1 MLIPPPKLT
10 PDLVAELNFLAHF
23 DLDTMQEGIKVHK
36 DADASTI
43 AAVQRLHDKKLVTLT
58 DGGYLTA
65 LGREVAEALQSTL
78 TILTAK

>member
-10 PDLVAELNFLAHF
+10 PDLVEELNFLAHF
-23 DLDTMQEGIKVHK
+23 DLDTMQEGIKVRK
-36 DADASTI
+36 DAELPMI
-43 AAVQRLHDKKLVTLT
+43 AAVQRLHAKKLVTLA

-78 TILTAK
+78 TILAAK

>member
-10 PDLVAELNFLAHF
+10 PELVAELNFLAHY

-36 DADASTI
+36 DADPSVI
-43 AAVQRLHDKKLVTLT
+43 AAVQRLHDKKLVTLV